1 MLEIESDNSFLNYEF
16 ESGEDA
22 IKMAIFNFLKLAMM
36 GRERRQHMD
45 WTLLDFIDVWEV
57 FYSYNWGH
65 MLF

>member
-1 MLEIESDNSFLNYEF
+1 MAERVDMLEIESDNSFLNYEF

-45 WTLLDFIDVWEV
+45 
-57 FYSYNWGH
+57 
-65 MLF
+65 